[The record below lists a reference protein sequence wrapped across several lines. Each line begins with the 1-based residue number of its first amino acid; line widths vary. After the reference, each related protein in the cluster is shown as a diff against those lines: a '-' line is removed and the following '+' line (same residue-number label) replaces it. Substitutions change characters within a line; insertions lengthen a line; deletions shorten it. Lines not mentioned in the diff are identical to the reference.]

1 MQATSTIA
9 PASVPGSERQV
20 IFCEAGRQR
29 RGRHCHAFSDAMANI
44 TTANDS
50 GRIDFMPAPASAF

>member
-20 IFCEAGRQR
+20 IFCEAGGQR
-29 RGRHCHAFSDAMANI
+29 RGRHCHRLFRRDGKYHNRERQRK
-44 TTANDS
+44 N
-50 GRIDFMPAPASAF
+50 MPAPASAF